1 MEGFSLICQKERALA
16 IQRDNRHRRAQPG
29 ADAHRGRWRTAD
41 LIPGWLNVS
50 ARMMVPRFV
59 AQRRNGALRPS
70 PAQPSPGSFG
80 ARPELDGAAGES
92 VGGCLWDRSA
102 GGQARALCKVV
113 SLAGPAGCWGMTG
126 DDHDLVEAARRTRET
141 QRNSGRSADRPRS
154 ALSRRS
160 DARSVCHA
168 RSAVLYRRRLRPAS

>member
-1 MEGFSLICQKERALA
+1 MEGFSLICQKGRALA
-16 IQRDNRHRRAQPG
+16 IQRDNGHRRAQPG

-70 PAQPSPGSFG
+70 PAQGHLVRGLSWMGQR
-80 ARPELDGAAGES
+80 ARETA
-92 VGGCLWDRSA
+92 GGCLWDRSA
-102 GGQARALCKVV
+102 GGQATALRKVV

-126 DDHDLVEAARRTRET
+126 DDPDLVEAACRTRE
-141 QRNSGRSADRPRS
+141 RRSSGRSTDRPRS
-154 ALSRRS
+154 ALSRSS
-160 DARSVCHA
+160 DAHSACHA
-168 RSAVLYRRRLRPAS
+168 RSAVLYRRRL